1 MADLVE
7 VEDSAISSSNSDN
20 SSLQPLMV
28 KNKIGESERNTLIKL
43 KKALFVKLEYNW
55 LQENARKSLEA
66 LFDF

>member
-43 KKALFVKLEYNW
+43 KKALFVKLEYN
-55 LQENARKSLEA
+55 
-66 LFDF
+66 